1 MEPSTAE
8 LVVAC
13 AVALA
18 GGVVQSATGFGFA
31 LIAAPGL
38 TAALGPRVAVSTLTL
53 IALLVNALTLGA
65 EGRRTVVLRRR
76 AAVLVASSIPGAAVG
91 ALLLAHLPVAVLRA
105 VVAAVTL
112 AAVAAYWLARHAPP
126 LARGAWGRTAGVGAL
141 AGTIGSVAGI
151 NGPPLVLHL
160 RRIGTTAAQA
170 RDTLAAFFLASG
182 VLTFGALALTGA
194 LRLEARSLVLSAVA
208 AGAGQLIGRLGFHT
222 LTAHRDRATLATLA
236 LSAAMAAGLAVQT
249 AVG

>member
-1 MEPSTAE
+1 VTAE
-8 LVVAC
+8 LGLAC

-53 IALLVNALTLGA
+53 IGALVNLLTLGA
-65 EGRRTVVLRRR
+65 ERRSPTVLRRR
-76 AAVLVASSIPGAAVG
+76 TVLLVAASVPGAAVG
-91 ALLLAHLPVAVLRA
+91 ALLLAQLPVAVLRG

-112 AAVAAYWLARHAPP
+112 AAVAAYWLARNAPP
-126 LARGAWGRTAGVGAL
+126 VPHADWPRTAGVGAL
-141 AGTIGSVAGI
+141 AGTMGAVAGI

-160 RRIGTTAAQA
+160 RRIGASAAQA

-182 VLTFGALALTGA
+182 ALTLVALALTGA
-194 LRLEARSLVLSAVA
+194 LELETASLAVTAASAGV
-208 AGAGQLIGRLGFHT
+208 GQLLGRVGFRALGR
-222 LTAHRDRATLATLA
+222 HRDAATLATLA
-236 LSAAMAAGLAVQT
+236 LSAAMAAGVAVQ
-249 AVG
+249 AAAA